1 MLIGAVIRLHFGNY
15 VWGPPSCGILRK
27 FYNSFGCQ
35 RLQQPPIPKKIFTCL
50 ITPKGGIIWARN
62 IMMKNLPTTTPSEV
76 LEISPESLEVANCYL
91 QNQDILEVAQILDI
105 PVHMVSTTLA
115 RRDVKAYIDQVF
127 FDVGF
132 NNRFK
137 MRSAM
142 DALIKKKFQELEEAD
157 VGSNK
162 DIAEL
167 LQLSHKMTMEQLDR
181 QIELEKMKNSQIKSQ
196 VNVQINESGDGTR
209 YGRLIQQL
217 VNIEAKPL

>member
-1 MLIGAVIRLHFGNY
+1 MRYFKKNATTALGAKTAV
-15 VWGPPSCGILRK
+15 
-27 FYNSFGCQ
+27 
-35 RLQQPPIPKKIFTCL
+35 PKKIFTCRTTL
-50 ITPKGGIIWARN
+50 NHGIIHHKESL
-62 IMMKNLPTTTPSEV
+62 MTKNLPTTTPSEV

-91 QNQDILEVAQILDI
+91 QNQDIVEVAQILDI

-142 DALIKKKFQELEEAD
+142 DALIKKKFQELTEAD

-196 VNVQINESGDGTR
+196 VNVQINEGAGGDGTR

-217 VNIEAKPL
+217 VNIEAKPQ

>member
-1 MLIGAVIRLHFGNY
+1 M
-15 VWGPPSCGILRK
+15 
-27 FYNSFGCQ
+27 
-35 RLQQPPIPKKIFTCL
+35 T
-50 ITPKGGIIWARN
+50 
-62 IMMKNLPTTTPSEV
+62 KNLPTTTPSEV

-91 QNQDILEVAQILDI
+91 QNQDIQQVANLLDI
-105 PVHMVSTTLA
+105 PVHMVSSTLA

-181 QIELEKMKNSQIKSQ
+181 QIELEKVKNSQIKSQ
-196 VNVQINESGDGTR
+196 VNVQINEGTSGDGTR

-217 VNIEAKPL
+217 VNIEAKPV